1 MVDPGA
7 QPESRLRAEQWVDQ
21 HGDTLFRYALSRL
34 RDSEAAEEVVQETF
48 VAAWGARH
56 QYSGQGSE
64 GAWLLG
70 ICKRKVIDH
79 VRYRNRPD
87 AAVGDDSGGDPSASL
102 FDSKGNW
109 RVDPRI
115 IKGRP
120 EAALEREEFWQA
132 FRSCLDGLP
141 QRQSAVF
148 TLREVDEM
156 SSPEICKELGITPS
170 NLWVL
175 LHRARL
181 LLSALYE
188 MRTLKS
194 GGHADMLRCREI
206 SELVSQSMEHD
217 LPWHQRMQ
225 IWMHLAMC
233 RLCAGF
239 ARQLRLLRRA
249 AHDHAER
256 LSADPSEA
264 PPVLSQDARERI
276 RAALRDGAT

>member
-1 MVDPGA
+1 MAAAGA
-7 QPESRLRAEQWVDQ
+7 RPENSLNADQWLDR
-21 HGDTLFRYALSRL
+21 HGDTLFGYALSRL

-48 VAAWGARH
+48 VAAWGARD
-56 QYSGQGSE
+56 QYSGRGSE

-79 VRYRNRPD
+79 VRRRNRPD
-87 AAVGDDSGGDPSASL
+87 TAAGDDSGGDLSASL

-115 IKGRP
+115 AKGRP
-120 EAALEREEFWQA
+120 EAALEREEFWEA

-141 QRQSAVF
+141 ARQSAVF
-148 TLREVDEM
+148 TLREFDEM
-156 SSPEICKELGITPS
+156 SSAEICNELGISSS

-181 LLSALYE
+181 FLTRCMKAHLE
-188 MRTLKS
+188 S

-206 SELVSQSMEHD
+206 SQLVSQSMDRD
-217 LPWHQRMQ
+217 LPWRQRMHV
-225 IWMHLAMC
+225 WMHLAMC

-239 ARQLRLLRRA
+239 ARQLRVLRRA
-249 AHDHAER
+249 AHDHPER
-256 LSADPSEA
+256 LVGDPSKPA
-264 PPVLSQDARERI
+264 AVLSQDARQRI
-276 RAALRDGAT
+276 KAALHNGDE